1 MHNIHV
7 KAYVINLKSRSDRWK
22 SVEKQTQS
30 LGIPLIRVDAVSKD
44 EVLAEPFVTPA
55 VAAAWFSHKKA
66 MSLFLETQ
74 DEYALILEDDFVL
87 QDRWSEF
94 DFSKYQSLEIDFL
107 QIGYLVTTP
116 LDLLELK
123 IKAAADLCL
132 KFLTWTSR
140 ARIFEKTNLR
150 KKALIREQLNLPLH
164 LVASDIRPG
173 AHAYIVSR
181 KFALAMQQINSPVI
195 LSTDAL
201 YIALG
206 WMRSFKFVRFRKSV
220 ISQSDSVTSID
231 DRFSIL

>member
-1 MHNIHV
+1 M
-7 KAYVINLKSRSDRWK
+7 INLKSRTDRWI

-44 EVLAEPFVTPA
+44 QVLGEPFVTPA

-66 MSLFLETQ
+66 MSLFLGTQ

-87 QDRWSEF
+87 QDSWSNF
-94 DFSKYQSLEIDFL
+94 NFSNYKSLDIDFL

-123 IKAAADLCL
+123 IKAAADLIL
-132 KFLTWTSR
+132 KFLTWISH
-140 ARIFEKTNLR
+140 ARILEKTNLR
-150 KKALIREQLNLPLH
+150 KKVLIREQLDLPLH

-206 WMRSFKFVRFRKSV
+206 WMRSFKFVRFRKSAV
-220 ISQSDSVTSID
+220 SQSDSVTSID
-231 DRFSIL
+231 DRFSGL

>member
-87 QDRWSEF
+87 QDRWSNF
-94 DFSKYQSLEIDFL
+94 DFSKYQSLDIDFL

-123 IKAAADLCL
+123 IKATADLCL

-206 WMRSFKFVRFRKSV
+206 WMRSFKFVRFRKSAV
-220 ISQSDSVTSID
+220 SQSDSVTSID
-231 DRFSIL
+231 DRFFNL

>member
-1 MHNIHV
+1 M
-7 KAYVINLKSRSDRWK
+7 INLKSRTDRWK

-44 EVLAEPFVTPA
+44 EVLAEPFVTPP

-66 MSLFLETQ
+66 MSLFLGTQ

-94 DFSKYQSLEIDFL
+94 DFSKYQSLNIDFL

-123 IKAAADLCL
+123 IKATADLFL

-140 ARIFEKTNLR
+140 SRVFEKTNLR
-150 KKALIREQLNLPLH
+150 KKVLIREQLNLPLH

-206 WMRSFKFVRFRKSV
+206 WMRSFKFVRFRKSA

>member
-1 MHNIHV
+1 MHNVHM
-7 KAYVINLKSRSDRWK
+7 KAYVINLKSRTDRWK
-22 SVEKQTQS
+22 SVEKQSQS
-30 LGIPLIRVDAVSKD
+30 LGIPVIRVDAVSKD

-66 MSLFLETQ
+66 MSLFLGTQ

-87 QDRWSEF
+87 QNRWSKF
-94 DFSKYQSLEIDFL
+94 DFSKYQSLDIDFL

-123 IKAAADLCL
+123 IKATADLIL
-132 KFLTWTSR
+132 KFLTWISH
-140 ARIFEKTNLR
+140 ARVFGKAYLR
-150 KKALIREQLNLPLH
+150 KKVLIREQLNLPLH

-181 KFALAMQQINSPVI
+181 KFAVAMQQINSPVI

-206 WMRSFKFVRFRKSV
+206 WMRSFKFVRFRKSAV
-220 ISQSDSVTSID
+220 SQSDSVTSID
-231 DRFSIL
+231 DRFSSL